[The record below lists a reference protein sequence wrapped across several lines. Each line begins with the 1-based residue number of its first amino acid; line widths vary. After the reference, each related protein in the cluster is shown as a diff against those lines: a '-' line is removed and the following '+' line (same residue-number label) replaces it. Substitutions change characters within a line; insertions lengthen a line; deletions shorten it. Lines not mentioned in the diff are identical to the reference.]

1 MPKKGQQLTEE
12 QKEVLRERMAKAR
25 AARKAKAQQSTQE
38 NKNPEPK
45 TTQPQEPAS
54 TELDVSQLT
63 KMVLEL
69 QEQLK
74 SSQALTEAFRQ
85 GQASA
90 QPQSQQSRISRTLF
104 SEDLSVY
111 ESPVPRLL
119 KEPRLQRIAFE
130 HNYDV
135 DYTVVMT
142 KSIEKKDGTLERQ
155 PQFNVELQ
163 GVVFDDNGEPT
174 NKRFIARK
182 MVFFEDPDT
191 AINIAEKNG
200 LSMDNFPSEIDF
212 LNQMRYLRVR
222 DWVFDFFWPPV
233 NQGNKSDIK
242 DEVIG
247 GQVVRTFQKSTGVDE
262 TAGID
267 YNSLS
272 GSRLR

>member
-1 MPKKGQQLTEE
+1 MPKKGQKLTEE

-25 AARKAKAQQSTQE
+25 AARKAKAQLTKQE
-38 NKNPEPK
+38 K
-45 TTQPQEPAS
+45 TPTPPHERQEPAS

-74 SSQALTEAFRQ
+74 SSQALAEAFRQ

-191 AINIAEKNG
+191 AINIAERNG

-233 NQGNKSDIK
+233 NQGAKSDIK

-267 YNSLS
+267 YNSIS
-272 GSRLR
+272 GSKLR